1 MAPSKDQGAKVIR
14 VEHGRG
20 TGDRVYVTEDGAH
33 ISEPLGTC
41 RGEVIAGECGE
52 MRIRVKA

>member
-41 RGEVIAGECGE
+41 RGEVIVGDGGE
-52 MRIRVKA
+52 MRIRRTA